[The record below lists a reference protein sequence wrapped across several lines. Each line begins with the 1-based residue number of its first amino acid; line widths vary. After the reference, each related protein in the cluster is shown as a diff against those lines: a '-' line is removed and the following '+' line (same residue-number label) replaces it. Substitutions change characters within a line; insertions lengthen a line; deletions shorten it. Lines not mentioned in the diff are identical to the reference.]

1 MKKITILIFMTLCL
15 LLTGCQENVNKT
27 EQKEEK
33 QVTAHAAQTEIECEY
48 TWATSHCAYR
58 TEELPDGDGDDEED
72 DEWQEWLVQCDYQGN
87 VLQKI
92 PEKKFDTEMITFLD
106 VSENEILFSEE
117 SDQINVYSVPVIWK
131 DGKEEIAVD
140 KKQLVF
146 ENYLDSRFKDFKYIA
161 STKECILF
169 QYDFG
174 YKMAEYDRR
183 SKKFSKIEYNN
194 VPLEDEDGD
203 IIYQNNNDSF
213 VFFATQRSESAAYHY
228 NYETKKVQEITRDQK
243 YMLYQ
248 AGEDKLFFTAVK
260 GEKSGLSYD
269 VYQYDCKNGKKS
281 VLVTEEQIRNVLS
294 EKPEEGMDLIR
305 EIAYEDGKVKLEIN
319 VKGKGVLLCCDT
331 QTGKLVQEGEGRLQK
346 TQEYPLEKPLTNANQ
361 NYIYANDYNVFGLIS
376 EDKNNCCLDEYT
388 LDGKFVRHIFTNNF
402 CDTKYWYLLYASNE
416 ELIFSVSGK
425 EDKYLYTVPLV
436 LVDGSSFPQMEKAEK
451 IVEMEIEEYD
461 SGLYADKNYIIFTDE
476 MAQIHVYD
484 RKKKTFVKVKGIPK
498 TDMNLVTNVG
508 NYSIFDSIAY
518 YTTKNGKAKDAFSY
532 YKTGSDQLHIMDPM
546 CDGPIIGDEKR
557 KQVIYVRGT
566 KIWTYDLKHNKKE
579 CLVKGNKKDDIYEM
593 CIWKDR
599 LYVFTTGEMIDGEST
614 NGYSTDVYSYSL
626 EGKDKQLYYEK
637 DFTEALK
644 KFEQEND
651 KNLLLADFSVVNN
664 KIYIRSEADDYYLCY
679 DPAVKQLKQV
689 RKNDPEMFYFLLN
702 RSY

>member
-1 MKKITILIFMTLCL
+1 MKKITILIFMTICL
-15 LLTGCQENVNKT
+15 LLTGCQGNINKT

-33 QVTAHAAQTEIECEY
+33 QETADAAQTEIECEY
-48 TWATSHCAYR
+48 KWVTSHCVYR

-72 DEWQEWLVQCDYQGN
+72 AEWQEWLVQCDYQGN

-92 PEKKFDTEMITFLD
+92 PEKKFGTEMITFLD
-106 VSENEILFSEE
+106 VSENEILFSEK
-117 SDQINVYSVPVIWK
+117 SDQINVYSVPVIRK

-146 ENYLDSRFKDFKYIA
+146 ENYLDSRFNDFEYIA

-174 YKMAEYDRR
+174 DKMAEYDRR

-194 VPLEDEDGD
+194 VPLKDEDGD

-213 VFFATQRSESAAYHY
+213 VFFATQRSKSTAYHY

-260 GEKSGLSYD
+260 KGKSGLSYD

-361 NYIYANDYNVFGLIS
+361 NYNYANDYNVFVQIS
-376 EDKNNCCLDEYT
+376 EDDKSNCCLDEYT

-402 CDTKYWYLLYASNE
+402 CGTKYWYLLYVNNE
-416 ELIFSVSGK
+416 ELLFSVSID
-425 EDKYLYTVPLV
+425 EHEYLYVVPLV
-436 LVDGSSFPQMEKAEK
+436 IVDGSSFPQMEKAEK
-451 IVEMEIEEYD
+451 IVKMEIEKSD
-461 SGLYADKNYIIFTDE
+461 SSLYVDKNYIIFTDE
-476 MAQIHVYD
+476 MSQIHVYD

-498 TDMNLVTNVG
+498 TDMNLVTKVG
-508 NYSIFDSIAY
+508 NYFIFDSIAY
-518 YTTKNGKAKDAFSY
+518 YTTKSGKAKDAFSY

-546 CDGPIIGDEKR
+546 CDGVIIGDEKR

-566 KIWTYDLKHNKKE
+566 KIWTYDLKHKKKEWLVKVNKKE
-579 CLVKGNKKDDIYEM
+579 DVYEM
-593 CIWKDR
+593 CIRKDR

-614 NGYSTDVYSYSL
+614 NGYATDVYSYSL
-626 EGKDKQLYYEK
+626 AGKDKKFYYEK

-664 KIYIRSEADDYYLCY
+664 KIYIRCEADDYYLCY
-679 DPAVKQLKQV
+679 DPATKQLKKV
-689 RKNDPEMFYFLLN
+689 RKNDPEMLYFFVN
-702 RSY
+702 KS

>member
-1 MKKITILIFMTLCL
+1 MKKITILIFMTICL
-15 LLTGCQENVNKT
+15 LLTGCQGNINKT

-33 QVTAHAAQTEIECEY
+33 QETADAAQTEIECEY
-48 TWATSHCAYR
+48 TWATSHCVYR

-117 SDQINVYSVPVIWK
+117 SDQINVYSVPVIRK

-146 ENYLDSRFKDFKYIA
+146 ENYLDSRFNDFEYIA

-174 YKMAEYDRR
+174 DKMAEYDRR

-194 VPLEDEDGD
+194 VPLRDEDGD

-213 VFFATQRSESAAYHY
+213 VFFATQRSKSTAYHY

-260 GEKSGLSYD
+260 KGKSSLSYD

-361 NYIYANDYNVFGLIS
+361 NYNYANDYNVFVQIS
-376 EDKNNCCLDEYT
+376 EDDKSNCCLDEYT

-402 CDTKYWYLLYASNE
+402 CGTKYWYLLYANNE
-416 ELIFSVSGK
+416 ELLFSVSID
-425 EDKYLYTVPLV
+425 EHEYLYVVPLV

-451 IVEMEIEEYD
+451 IVKIEEYD
-461 SGLYADKNYIIFTDE
+461 SGLYADKNYIIFADG
-476 MAQIHVYD
+476 MSQIHVYD

-498 TDMNLVTNVG
+498 TEMNLVTKVG
-508 NYSIFDSIAY
+508 NYFIFDSISY
-518 YTTKNGKAKDAFSY
+518 YTTKKGKAEDAFSY

-557 KQVIYVRGT
+557 KQVIYARGT
-566 KIWTYDLKHNKKE
+566 KIWTYDLKHKKME
-579 CLVKGNKKDDIYEM
+579 CLVKVNKKDDIYEM

-626 EGKDKQLYYEK
+626 AGKDKKLYYEK

-664 KIYIRSEADDYYLCY
+664 KIYIRGEADDYYLCY
-679 DPAVKQLKQV
+679 DPDTKQLKQV
-689 RKNDPEMFYFLLN
+689 RKNDPEMLYFFVN
-702 RSY
+702 KS

>member
-1 MKKITILIFMTLCL
+1 MKKKSIAIFMTLCL
-15 LLTGCQENVNKT
+15 ILTGCQGNVNKT

-33 QVTAHAAQTEIECEY
+33 QEKADAAQTKIECEY
-48 TWATSHCAYR
+48 TWATSHCVYR

-117 SDQINVYSVPVIWK
+117 SDQINVYSVPVIRK

-146 ENYLDSRFKDFKYIA
+146 ENYLDSRFNDFEYIA

-174 YKMAEYDRR
+174 DKMAEYDRR

-194 VPLEDEDGD
+194 VPLRDEDGD

-213 VFFATQRSESAAYHY
+213 VFFATQRSKSTAYHY

-260 GEKSGLSYD
+260 KGKSGLSYD

-319 VKGKGVLLCCDT
+319 VNGKGVLLCCDT

-361 NYIYANDYNVFGLIS
+361 NYNYANDYNVFVQIS
-376 EDKNNCCLDEYT
+376 EDDKSNCCLDEYT

-402 CDTKYWYLLYASNE
+402 CGTKYWYLLYANNE
-416 ELIFSVSGK
+416 ELLFSVSVD
-425 EDKYLYTVPLV
+425 EHEYLYTVPLV

-451 IVEMEIEEYD
+451 IVKIEEYD
-461 SGLYADKNYIIFTDE
+461 SGLYADKNYIIFADG
-476 MAQIHVYD
+476 MSQIHVYD

-498 TDMNLVTNVG
+498 TEMNLVTKVG
-508 NYSIFDSIAY
+508 NYFIFDSISY
-518 YTTKNGKAKDAFSY
+518 YTTKKGKAEDAFSY

-557 KQVIYVRGT
+557 KQVIYARGT

-579 CLVKGNKKDDIYEM
+579 CLVKVNKKEDIYEM
-593 CIWKDR
+593 CIRKDR

-626 EGKDKQLYYEK
+626 AGKDKKLYYEK

-664 KIYIRSEADDYYLCY
+664 KIYIRGEADDYYLCY
-679 DPAVKQLKQV
+679 DPDTKQLKQV
-689 RKNDPEMFYFLLN
+689 RKNDPEMLYFFVN
-702 RSY
+702 KS

>member
-27 EQKEEK
+27 EQKEAK
-33 QVTAHAAQTEIECEY
+33 QETTDAAKAKIECEY

-58 TEELPDGDGDDEED
+58 TEELPDGDGDDE
-72 DEWQEWLVQCDYQGN
+72 WQEWLVQCDYQGN

-92 PEKKFDTEMITFLD
+92 PEKKFGTEIITFFD

-131 DGKEEIAVD
+131 DGKEEIAVN

-146 ENYLDSRFKDFKYIA
+146 ENDLDSRFNDFEYIA

-174 YKMAEYDRR
+174 DKMAEYDRR
-183 SKKFSKIEYNN
+183 SKKFSKMEYNN
-194 VPLEDEDGD
+194 VQLEDGD

-213 VFFATQRSESAAYHY
+213 VFSATQRSESAVYHY
-228 NYETKKVQEITRDQK
+228 NYETKKVQEIIKNQE

-260 GEKSGLSYD
+260 GEKSGLCYD

-281 VLVTEEQIRNVLS
+281 VLVTEEQIRNALS

-319 VKGKGVLLCCDT
+319 VKEKGALLCCDT

-346 TQEYPLEKPLTNANQ
+346 TREYPLEKPLTNANQ
-361 NYIYANDYNVFGLIS
+361 NYNYANDYNVFVQIS
-376 EDKNNCCLDEYT
+376 EEDKSNCPLDEYT
-388 LDGKFVRHIFTNNF
+388 LDGKFVRHIFTNNL
-402 CDTKYWYLLYASNE
+402 CDTKYWYLLYANNE
-416 ELIFSVSGK
+416 ELLFSVSRE
-425 EDKYLYTVPLV
+425 EDEYLYVVPLV
-436 LVDGSSFPQMEKAEK
+436 IVDGSSFPQMEKAEK
-451 IVEMEIEEYD
+451 IVKMEIEKSD
-461 SGLYADKNYIIFTDE
+461 SSLYVDKNYIIFTDE
-476 MAQIHVYD
+476 MSQIHVYD

-498 TDMNLVTNVG
+498 TDMNLVTKVG
-508 NYSIFDSIAY
+508 NYFIFDSIAY
-518 YTTKNGKAKDAFSY
+518 YTTKNGKARYAFSY

-546 CDGPIIGDEKR
+546 CYGVIIGDEKR

-566 KIWTYDLKHNKKE
+566 KIWTYDLQHNKKE
-579 CLVKGNKKDDIYEM
+579 CLVKVNKKEDVYEM
-593 CIWKDR
+593 CIRKDR

-626 EGKDKQLYYEK
+626 EGKDKQLCYEK
-637 DFTEALK
+637 EFTEALK

-651 KNLLLADFSVVNN
+651 ENMLWAYDFSEVNN
-664 KIYIRSEADDYYLCY
+664 KIDIRGEADDYYLCY
-679 DPAVKQLKQV
+679 DPDTKQLKQV
-689 RKNDPEMFYFLLN
+689 RKNDPEMFCFLVN
-702 RSY
+702 KS

>member
-1 MKKITILIFMTLCL
+1 MKKKSIAIFMTLCL
-15 LLTGCQENVNKT
+15 LLTGCQGNINKT

-33 QVTAHAAQTEIECEY
+33 QETTDAAQTEIECEY

-92 PEKKFDTEMITFLD
+92 PEKKFGTEMITFLD
-106 VSENEILFSEE
+106 VSENEILFSEK
-117 SDQINVYSVPVIWK
+117 SDQINVYSVPVIRK

-146 ENYLDSRFKDFKYIA
+146 ENYLDSRFNDFEYIA

-174 YKMAEYDRR
+174 DKMAEYDRR

-194 VPLEDEDGD
+194 VPLRDEDGD

-213 VFFATQRSESAAYHY
+213 VFFATQRSKSTAYHY

-260 GEKSGLSYD
+260 KGKSGLSYD

-319 VKGKGVLLCCDT
+319 VNGKGVLLCCDT

-361 NYIYANDYNVFGLIS
+361 NYNYANDYNVFVQIS
-376 EDKNNCCLDEYT
+376 EDDKSNCCLDEYT

-402 CDTKYWYLLYASNE
+402 CGTKYWYLLYANNE
-416 ELIFSVSGK
+416 ELLFSVSGE
-425 EDKYLYTVPLV
+425 EDEYLYVVPLV
-436 LVDGSSFPQMEKAEK
+436 IVDGSSFPQMEKAEK
-451 IVEMEIEEYD
+451 IVKIEEYD
-461 SGLYADKNYIIFTDE
+461 SGLYADKNYIIFADG
-476 MAQIHVYD
+476 MSQIHVYD

-498 TDMNLVTNVG
+498 TEMNLVTKVG
-508 NYSIFDSIAY
+508 NYFIFDSISY
-518 YTTKNGKAKDAFSY
+518 YTTKKGKAEDAFSY

-557 KQVIYVRGT
+557 KQVIYARGT

-579 CLVKGNKKDDIYEM
+579 CLVKVNKKEDVYEM
-593 CIWKDR
+593 CIRKDR

-626 EGKDKQLYYEK
+626 AGKDKKLYYEK

-664 KIYIRSEADDYYLCY
+664 KIYIRGEADDYYLCY
-679 DPAVKQLKQV
+679 DPDTKQLKQV
-689 RKNDPEMFYFLLN
+689 RKNDPEMLYFFVN
-702 RSY
+702 KSY

>member
-1 MKKITILIFMTLCL
+1 MKKITILIFMALCL
-15 LLTGCQENVNKT
+15 FLTGCQGNVNKT

-33 QVTAHAAQTEIECEY
+33 QETADAAQAEIQCEY
-48 TWATSHCAYR
+48 EWATSHCTYR

-72 DEWQEWLVQCDYQGN
+72 DEWQEWLLQCDYQGN

-146 ENYLDSRFKDFKYIA
+146 ENYLDSRFNDFEYIA

-174 YKMAEYDRR
+174 DKMAEYDRR

-194 VPLEDEDGD
+194 VPLKDEDGD

-213 VFFATQRSESAAYHY
+213 VFFATQRSKSAAYHY
-228 NYETKKVQEITRDQK
+228 NYETKKVQEIIKNQE

-260 GEKSGLSYD
+260 GEKSGLCYD

-305 EIAYEDGKVKLEIN
+305 EITYEDGKVELEIN

-346 TQEYPLEKPLTNANQ
+346 TQEYSLEKPLTNANQ
-361 NYIYANDYNVFGLIS
+361 NYIYANDYNVFGQIS
-376 EDKNNCCLDEYT
+376 EEDKSNCCLDEYT

-402 CDTKYWYLLYASNE
+402 CDTKYWYLLYVNNE
-416 ELIFSVSGK
+416 ELLFSVSEG
-425 EDKYLYTVPLV
+425 EDEYLYTVPLV

-451 IVEMEIEEYD
+451 IVKIEEYD
-461 SGLYADKNYIIFTDE
+461 SGLYADKNYITFADG
-476 MAQIHVYD
+476 MSQIHVYD
-484 RKKKTFVKVKGIPK
+484 RKKKTFVKVKCIPK
-498 TDMNLVTNVG
+498 TDMNLVTKVG
-508 NYSIFDSIAY
+508 NYFIFDSISY
-518 YTTKNGKAKDAFSY
+518 YTTKKGKVEDAFSY

-593 CIWKDR
+593 CIRKDR

-626 EGKDKQLYYEK
+626 EGKDKQLCYEK
-637 DFTEALK
+637 EFTEALK

-651 KNLLLADFSVVNN
+651 ENMLWAYDFSEVNN
-664 KIYIRSEADDYYLCY
+664 KI
-679 DPAVKQLKQV
+679 
-689 RKNDPEMFYFLLN
+689 
-702 RSY
+702 

>member
-1 MKKITILIFMTLCL
+1 MKKITILIFMTICL
-15 LLTGCQENVNKT
+15 LLTGCQGNINKT

-33 QVTAHAAQTEIECEY
+33 QEKADAAQTEIECEY
-48 TWATSHCAYR
+48 TWATSHCVYR

-117 SDQINVYSVPVIWK
+117 SDQINVYSVPVIRK

-146 ENYLDSRFKDFKYIA
+146 ENYLDSRFNDFEYIA

-174 YKMAEYDRR
+174 DKMAEYDRR

-194 VPLEDEDGD
+194 VPLRDEDGD

-213 VFFATQRSESAAYHY
+213 VFFATQRSKSTAYHY

-260 GEKSGLSYD
+260 KGKSSLSYD

-361 NYIYANDYNVFGLIS
+361 NYNYANDYNVFVQIS
-376 EDKNNCCLDEYT
+376 EDDKSNCCLDEYT

-402 CDTKYWYLLYASNE
+402 CGTKYWYLLYVNNE
-416 ELIFSVSGK
+416 ELLFSVSID
-425 EDKYLYTVPLV
+425 EHEYLYTVPLV

-451 IVEMEIEEYD
+451 IVKIEEYD
-461 SGLYADKNYIIFTDE
+461 SGLYADKNYIIFADG
-476 MAQIHVYD
+476 MSQIHVYD

-498 TDMNLVTNVG
+498 TDMNLVTKVG
-508 NYSIFDSIAY
+508 NYFIFDSISY
-518 YTTKNGKAKDAFSY
+518 YTTKKGKAEDAFSY

-557 KQVIYVRGT
+557 KQVIYARGT
-566 KIWTYDLKHNKKE
+566 KIWTYDLVH
-579 CLVKGNKKDDIYEM
+579 
-593 CIWKDR
+593 
-599 LYVFTTGEMIDGEST
+599 TA
-614 NGYSTDVYSYSL
+614 VYSLIL
-626 EGKDKQLYYEK
+626 EKGVFGERKQEGG
-637 DFTEALK
+637 
-644 KFEQEND
+644 
-651 KNLLLADFSVVNN
+651 
-664 KIYIRSEADDYYLCY
+664 YL
-679 DPAVKQLKQV
+679 
-689 RKNDPEMFYFLLN
+689 
-702 RSY
+702 

>member
-1 MKKITILIFMTLCL
+1 MKKITILIFMTICL
-15 LLTGCQENVNKT
+15 LLTGCQGNINKT

-33 QVTAHAAQTEIECEY
+33 QETADAAQTEIECEY
-48 TWATSHCAYR
+48 TWATSHCVYR

-72 DEWQEWLVQCDYQGN
+72 AEWQEWLVQCDYQGN

-92 PEKKFDTEMITFLD
+92 PEKKFGTEMITFLD
-106 VSENEILFSEE
+106 VSENEILFSEK
-117 SDQINVYSVPVIWK
+117 SDQINVYSVPVIRK

-146 ENYLDSRFKDFKYIA
+146 ENYLDSRFNDFEYIA

-174 YKMAEYDRR
+174 DKMAEYDRR

-194 VPLEDEDGD
+194 VPLEDGD

-213 VFFATQRSESAAYHY
+213 VFSATQRRESAVYHY
-228 NYETKKVQEITRDQK
+228 NYETKKVQEIIKNQE

-260 GEKSGLSYD
+260 REKSGLCYD

-294 EKPEEGMDLIR
+294 EKPEAGMDLIR
-305 EIAYEDGKVKLEIN
+305 EIAYEDGKVELEIN
-319 VKGKGVLLCCDT
+319 VNEKGALLCCDT
-331 QTGKLVQEGEGRLQK
+331 QTGKLVQEGEGRLRK
-346 TQEYPLEKPLTNANQ
+346 TREYPLEKPLTNANQ
-361 NYIYANDYNVFGLIS
+361 NYNYANDYNVFVQIS
-376 EDKNNCCLDEYT
+376 EEDKCNCSLEEYT
-388 LDGKFVRHIFTNNF
+388 LDGKFVRHIFTNNL

-416 ELIFSVSGK
+416 ELLFDVSGK
-425 EDKYLYTVPLV
+425 EGEYLYTVPLV
-436 LVDGSSFPQMEKAEK
+436 LVDGSSVPQMEKAEK
-451 IVEMEIEEYD
+451 IVKMKLGYD
-461 SGLYADKNYIIFTDE
+461 GGMYGGKKYIIFTDE
-476 MAQIHVYD
+476 MSQIHVYD

-498 TDMNLVTNVG
+498 TDMNLVTKVG
-508 NYSIFDSIAY
+508 NYFIFDSNAY
-518 YTTKNGKAKDAFSY
+518 YTTKSGKAKYAFSY
-532 YKTGSDQLHIMDPM
+532 YKMGSDQLHIMDPM
-546 CDGPIIGDEKR
+546 CYGVIIGDEKR

-579 CLVKGNKKDDIYEM
+579 CLVKVNKKEDVYEM
-593 CIWKDR
+593 CIRKDR

-626 EGKDKQLYYEK
+626 EGKDKQLCYEK
-637 DFTEALK
+637 EFTEALK

-651 KNLLLADFSVVNN
+651 ENMLWAYDFSEVNN
-664 KIYIRSEADDYYLCY
+664 KIYIRGEADDYYLCY
-679 DPAVKQLKQV
+679 DPDTKQLKQV
-689 RKNDPEMFYFLLN
+689 RENDPEMFYFLVN
-702 RSY
+702 KSY

>member
-1 MKKITILIFMTLCL
+1 MKKITILIFMTICL
-15 LLTGCQENVNKT
+15 LLTGCQGNINKT

-33 QVTAHAAQTEIECEY
+33 QEKADAAQTEIECEY
-48 TWATSHCAYR
+48 TWATSHCVYR

-117 SDQINVYSVPVIWK
+117 SDQINVYSVPVIRK

-146 ENYLDSRFKDFKYIA
+146 ENYLDSRFNDFEYIA

-174 YKMAEYDRR
+174 DKMAEYDRR

-194 VPLEDEDGD
+194 VPLRDEDGD

-213 VFFATQRSESAAYHY
+213 VFFATQRSKSTAYHY

-260 GEKSGLSYD
+260 KGKSSLSYD

-361 NYIYANDYNVFGLIS
+361 NYNYANDYNVFVQIS
-376 EDKNNCCLDEYT
+376 EDDKSNCCLDEYT

-402 CDTKYWYLLYASNE
+402 CGTKYWYLLYVNNE
-416 ELIFSVSGK
+416 ELLFSVSID
-425 EDKYLYTVPLV
+425 EHEYLYTVPLV

-451 IVEMEIEEYD
+451 IVKIEEYD
-461 SGLYADKNYIIFTDE
+461 SGLYADKNYIIFADG
-476 MAQIHVYD
+476 MSQIHVYD

-498 TDMNLVTNVG
+498 TDMNLVTKVG
-508 NYSIFDSIAY
+508 NYFIFDSISY
-518 YTTKNGKAKDAFSY
+518 YTTKKGKAEDAFSY

-546 CDGPIIGDEKR
+546 CDGP
-557 KQVIYVRGT
+557 
-566 KIWTYDLKHNKKE
+566 
-579 CLVKGNKKDDIYEM
+579 
-593 CIWKDR
+593 
-599 LYVFTTGEMIDGEST
+599 MI
-614 NGYSTDVYSYSL
+614 
-626 EGKDKQLYYEK
+626 
-637 DFTEALK
+637 
-644 KFEQEND
+644 
-651 KNLLLADFSVVNN
+651 
-664 KIYIRSEADDYYLCY
+664 
-679 DPAVKQLKQV
+679 
-689 RKNDPEMFYFLLN
+689 
-702 RSY
+702 

>member
-1 MKKITILIFMTLCL
+1 MKKITILIFMTICL
-15 LLTGCQENVNKT
+15 LLTGCQGNINKT

-33 QVTAHAAQTEIECEY
+33 QETADAAQTEIEGEY
-48 TWATSHCAYR
+48 TWATSHCVYR

-117 SDQINVYSVPVIWK
+117 SDQINVYSVPVIRK

-146 ENYLDSRFKDFKYIA
+146 ENYLDSRFNDFEYIA

-174 YKMAEYDRR
+174 DKMAEYDRR

-194 VPLEDEDGD
+194 VPLRDEDGD

-213 VFFATQRSESAAYHY
+213 VFFATQRSKSTAYHY

-260 GEKSGLSYD
+260 KGKSGLSYD

-319 VKGKGVLLCCDT
+319 VNGKGVLLCCDT

-361 NYIYANDYNVFGLIS
+361 NYNYANDYNVFVQIS
-376 EDKNNCCLDEYT
+376 EDDKSNCCLDEYT

-402 CDTKYWYLLYASNE
+402 CGTKYWYLLYVNNE
-416 ELIFSVSGK
+416 ELLFSVSID
-425 EDKYLYTVPLV
+425 EHEYLYTVPLV

-451 IVEMEIEEYD
+451 IVKIEEYD
-461 SGLYADKNYIIFTDE
+461 SGLYADKNYIIFADG
-476 MAQIHVYD
+476 MSQIHVYD

-498 TDMNLVTNVG
+498 TEMNLVTKVG
-508 NYSIFDSIAY
+508 NYFIFDSISY
-518 YTTKNGKAKDAFSY
+518 YTTKKGKAEDAFSY

-557 KQVIYVRGT
+557 KQVIYARGT
-566 KIWTYDLKHNKKE
+566 KIWTYDLKHKKKE
-579 CLVKGNKKDDIYEM
+579 CLVKVNKKDDIYEM

-626 EGKDKQLYYEK
+626 AGKDKELYYEK

-664 KIYIRSEADDYYLCY
+664 KIYIRGEADDYYLCY
-679 DPAVKQLKQV
+679 DPATKQLKKV
-689 RKNDPEMFYFLLN
+689 RKNDPEMLYFFVN
-702 RSY
+702 KS

>member
-27 EQKEEK
+27 EQKEAK
-33 QVTAHAAQTEIECEY
+33 QETTDAAKAKIECEY

-58 TEELPDGDGDDEED
+58 TEELPDGDGDDE
-72 DEWQEWLVQCDYQGN
+72 WQEWLVQCDYQGN

-92 PEKKFDTEMITFLD
+92 PEKKFGTEIITFFD

-131 DGKEEIAVD
+131 DGKEEIAVN

-146 ENYLDSRFKDFKYIA
+146 ENDLDSRFNDFEYIA

-174 YKMAEYDRR
+174 DKMAEYDRR
-183 SKKFSKIEYNN
+183 SKKFSKMEYNN
-194 VPLEDEDGD
+194 VQLEDGD

-213 VFFATQRSESAAYHY
+213 VFSATQRSESAVYHY
-228 NYETKKVQEITRDQK
+228 NYETKKVQEIIKNQE

-260 GEKSGLSYD
+260 GEKSGLCYD

-294 EKPEEGMDLIR
+294 EKPEAGMDLIR

-319 VKGKGVLLCCDT
+319 VKEKGALLCCDT

-346 TQEYPLEKPLTNANQ
+346 TREYPLEKPLTNANQ
-361 NYIYANDYNVFGLIS
+361 NYNYANDYNVFVQIS
-376 EDKNNCCLDEYT
+376 EEDKSNCPLDEYT
-388 LDGKFVRHIFTNNF
+388 LDGKFVRHIFTNNL
-402 CDTKYWYLLYASNE
+402 CDTKYWYLLYANNE
-416 ELIFSVSGK
+416 ELLFSVSRE
-425 EDKYLYTVPLV
+425 EDEYLYVVPLV
-436 LVDGSSFPQMEKAEK
+436 IVDGSSFPQMEKAEK
-451 IVEMEIEEYD
+451 IVKMEIEKSD
-461 SGLYADKNYIIFTDE
+461 SSLYVDKNYIIFTDE
-476 MAQIHVYD
+476 MSQIHVYD

-498 TDMNLVTNVG
+498 TDMNLVTKVG
-508 NYSIFDSIAY
+508 NYFIFDSIAY
-518 YTTKNGKAKDAFSY
+518 CTTKNGKARYAFSY

-546 CDGPIIGDEKR
+546 CYGVIIGDEKR

-566 KIWTYDLKHNKKE
+566 KIWTYDLQHNKKE
-579 CLVKGNKKDDIYEM
+579 CLVKVNKKEDVYEM
-593 CIWKDR
+593 CIRKDR

-626 EGKDKQLYYEK
+626 EGKDKQLCYEK
-637 DFTEALK
+637 EFTEALK

-651 KNLLLADFSVVNN
+651 ENMLWAYDFSEVNN
-664 KIYIRSEADDYYLCY
+664 KIDIRGEADDYYLCY
-679 DPAVKQLKQV
+679 DPDTKQLKQV
-689 RKNDPEMFYFLLN
+689 RKNDPEMFCFLVN
-702 RSY
+702 KS

>member
-1 MKKITILIFMTLCL
+1 MKKITILIFMTICL
-15 LLTGCQENVNKT
+15 LLTGCQGNINKT

-33 QVTAHAAQTEIECEY
+33 QEKADAAQTEIECEY
-48 TWATSHCAYR
+48 TWATSHCVYR
-58 TEELPDGDGDDEED
+58 TEELPDGDDDDEED

-117 SDQINVYSVPVIWK
+117 SDQINVYSVPVIRK

-146 ENYLDSRFKDFKYIA
+146 ENYLDSRFNDFEYIA

-174 YKMAEYDRR
+174 DKMAEYDRR

-194 VPLEDEDGD
+194 VPLRDEDGD

-213 VFFATQRSESAAYHY
+213 VFFATQRSKSTAYHY

-260 GEKSGLSYD
+260 KGKSSLSYD

-361 NYIYANDYNVFGLIS
+361 NYNYANDYNVFVQIS
-376 EDKNNCCLDEYT
+376 EDDKSNCCLDEYT

-402 CDTKYWYLLYASNE
+402 CGTKYWYLLYVNNE
-416 ELIFSVSGK
+416 ELLFSVSID
-425 EDKYLYTVPLV
+425 EHEYLYTVPLV

-451 IVEMEIEEYD
+451 IVKIEEYD
-461 SGLYADKNYIIFTDE
+461 SGLYADKNYIIFADG
-476 MAQIHVYD
+476 MSQIHVYD

-498 TDMNLVTNVG
+498 TDMNLVTKVG
-508 NYSIFDSIAY
+508 NYFIFDSISY
-518 YTTKNGKAKDAFSY
+518 YTTKKGKAEDAFSY

-557 KQVIYVRGT
+557 KQVIYARGT
-566 KIWTYDLKHNKKE
+566 KIWTYDLKHKKKE
-579 CLVKGNKKDDIYEM
+579 CLVKGNKKEDIYEM
-593 CIWKDR
+593 CIRKDR

-614 NGYSTDVYSYSL
+614 NGYATDVYSYSL
-626 EGKDKQLYYEK
+626 EGKDKQLCYEK
-637 DFTEALK
+637 EFTEALK
-644 KFEQEND
+644 KFEQENH

-664 KIYIRSEADDYYLCY
+664 KIYIRGEADDYYLCY
-679 DPAVKQLKQV
+679 DPDTKQLKQV
-689 RKNDPEMFYFLLN
+689 RKNDPEMLYFFVN
-702 RSY
+702 KS